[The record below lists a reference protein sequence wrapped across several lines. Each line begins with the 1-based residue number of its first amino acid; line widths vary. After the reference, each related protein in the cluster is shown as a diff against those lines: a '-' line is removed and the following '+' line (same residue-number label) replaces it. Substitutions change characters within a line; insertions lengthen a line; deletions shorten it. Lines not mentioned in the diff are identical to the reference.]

1 MAEITNTTDRL
12 VVGFDFGTT
21 FSGVAAAYS
30 ANPEAPD
37 EINVIKTWPGGNN
50 STSDKVPSELTY
62 MGANSVRSYS
72 SASIR
77 SSGST
82 NGNANRTMRW
92 GFQVRHDEQRL
103 RCLKLLLDPAQP
115 LPAYVSLADI
125 YDQLSA
131 AGKDVDAAVA
141 EYMTAVFDHTKEVL
155 VRRYGQ
161 GFVSTTKLQVVLTVP
176 AVWSD
181 AAQNATLRAAQAAGM
196 GDDIATISE
205 PEAAAVYALQAI
217 QPNHLKVGQNFVVID
232 AGGGTVDL
240 ITYSIQQLTPL
251 RLEEVVRGSGGCCGA
266 AFLNIR
272 FENFV
277 REKLGDETFERL
289 RLEKPRSWPMALK
302 YFEDYVKRNFDPDAD
317 EVFNIPFPGV
327 ADNAAAG
334 IDCGFLCMDTADIN
348 TVFMPVIKDVVKLV
362 EDQRRNVRALGL
374 SVNAMILVGG
384 FGQSECLL
392 NRLRAKYSNTQPRI
406 EVMQPVNAWTA
417 VVRGAVLRG
426 LEGSEL
432 ILNRKARR
440 HYGVHVHN
448 YFQPNK
454 HAAHLR
460 YWDDNTGKWMAR
472 DQMQWYIKKGET
484 VSSTGPVLF
493 PFTFTVTS
501 YEEMN
506 QVRRLEMVACDSD
519 LQPSTFSKDPGGE
532 TKVICTM
539 LVNLAQVPRHL
550 WHQKRNS
557 AGMIYYELS
566 MELGM
571 QIESGGLRFDFRV
584 DGVVYSKVMAT
595 FN

>member
-1 MAEITNTTDRL
+1 MAEPAQATDRL

-50 STSDKVPSELTY
+50 ATSDKVPSELTY
-62 MGANSVRSYS
+62 NDAKPASTRLSSSINSPAKS
-72 SASIR
+72 
-77 SSGST
+77 
-82 NGNANRTMRW
+82 TMRW
-92 GFQVRHDEQRL
+92 GFQVRNDEPRL

-115 LPAYVSLADI
+115 LPAYISLADI

-131 AGKDVDAAVA
+131 ADKGVDAAVA
-141 EYMTAVFDHTKEVL
+141 EYMTAVFNHTKEVL

-161 GFVSTTKLQVVLTVP
+161 GFVSTTKLQIVLTVP
-176 AVWSD
+176 AVWSE
-181 AAQNATLRAAQAAGM
+181 AAQDATLRAAQAAGM
-196 GDDIATISE
+196 GNTIAMISE

-217 QPNHLKVGQNFVVID
+217 QPNHLKVGQNFIVID

-240 ITYSIQQLTPL
+240 ITYSIRQLTPL

-277 REKLGDETFERL
+277 RDKLGDNMFERV

-327 ADNAAAG
+327 PDNAAAG
-334 IDCGFLCMDTADIN
+334 IDCGFLCMDNAD
-348 TVFMPVIKDVVKLV
+348 VDALFKPVIEDVVKLI
-362 EDQRRNVRALGL
+362 EDQRRSVRALGQ

-392 NRLRAKYSNTQPRI
+392 TRLRAKYSRTQPQI

-426 LEGSEL
+426 LEGAEL
-432 ILNRKARR
+432 VLNRKARR
-440 HYGVHVHN
+440 HYGVRTSHC
-448 YFQPNK
+448 FKPNK
-454 HAAHLR
+454 HPAHLK
-460 YWDDNTGKWMAR
+460 YWEDSTKRWMVT
-472 DQMQWYIKKGET
+472 DQMRWYIDKGKT
-484 VSSTGPVLF
+484 VSSTDPVLF
-493 PFTFTVTS
+493 PFVYNVSS
-501 YEEMN
+501 YEEMSDT
-506 QVRRLEMVACDSD
+506 RREPLIACDSD
-519 LQPSTFSKDPGGE
+519 HRPSTFSDQPGSD
-532 TKVICTM
+532 TKAICTM
-539 LVNLAQVPRHL
+539 LVNFAHVPRHL
-550 WHQKRNS
+550 WRQERNS
-557 AGMIYYELS
+557 AGTTYYQLD
-566 MELGM
+566 MEMGM

-584 DGVVYSKVMAT
+584 DGVVYSKVMAA

>member
-1 MAEITNTTDRL
+1 MSPWLTWSR
-12 VVGFDFGTT
+12 
-21 FSGVAAAYS
+21 
-30 ANPEAPD
+30 
-37 EINVIKTWPGGNN
+37 WPGGHNA
-50 STSDKVPSELTY
+50 TSDKVPSELTY
-62 MGANSVRSYS
+62 SELKPSSTYRSNTKPPS
-72 SASIR
+72 STDGRAS
-77 SSGST
+77 S
-82 NGNANRTMRW
+82 NMRW
-92 GFQVRHDEQRL
+92 GFQVRNDEQRL

-115 LPAYVSLADI
+115 LPEYVSLTDI
-125 YDQLSA
+125 YDQLFA
-131 AGKDVDAAVA
+131 AGKEVDEAVA

-176 AVWSD
+176 AVWTD
-181 AAQNATLRAAQAAGM
+181 AAQDATLRAAQTAGM
-196 GDDIATISE
+196 GDDIAMISE

-240 ITYSIQQLTPL
+240 ITYSIRQLTPL

-277 REKLGDETFERL
+277 REKLGDDTFEHV

-327 ADNAAAG
+327 PDNAAAG
-334 IDCGFLCMDTADIN
+334 IDCGFLCMDTADVDTLFKPI
-348 TVFMPVIKDVVKLV
+348 VEEVIKLV
-362 EDQRRNVRALGL
+362 ENQRRNVRALGL

-392 NRLRAKYSNTQPRI
+392 NRLRAKYSHTQPRI

-426 LEGSEL
+426 LEGAEL

-440 HYGVHVHN
+440 HYGVHIHDV
-448 YFQPNK
+448 FQPNK

-460 YWDDNTGKWMAR
+460 YWDDNTERWMAR
-472 DQMQWYIKKGET
+472 DQMQWYIKKGDT
-484 VSSTGPVLF
+484 VSSTDPVLF
-493 PFTFTVTS
+493 SFVFTAASF
-501 YEEMN
+501 EDMD
-506 QVRRLEMVACDSD
+506 QIRRPEMVACDSD
-519 LQPSTFSKDPGGE
+519 LQPSTFSKHPGGE
-532 TKVICTM
+532 TKVVCTM
-539 LVNLAQVPRHL
+539 LVNLAPIPRHL
-550 WHQKRNS
+550 WRQERNS
-557 AGMIYYELS
+557 VGRTYYKLP